1 MTGRSFQIYTLQIM
15 LQCQHGYWQITDDI
29 CKMQILTD
37 KSCFLLVLL
46 NDNRQIIW
54 NYIWQSHICISICV
68 LTFDRW
74 WQNQSQHSY
83 WELADGFKFVPDKSR
98 CDLIWR
104 SHICISTY
112 VLAFDRWF
120 QIAIDKI
127 MFWFRD
133 SYCQSQHCC
142 WQMASSLCSRLTNH
156 ALISRSLF
164 ITNMYLQ
171 VLFLFQHPYWQLKM
185 ISNFPFNRQVVLI
198 SDFNWQI
205 MIWFQY
211 PYWSLI
217 FNHYSYMV
225 KICQVQ

>member
-1 MTGRSFQIYTLQIM
+1 M

-46 NDNRQIIW
+46 NDNRH
-54 NYIWQSHICISICV
+54 NLKLYLTKSYLYLHLCTDIWQMMTKSISTFVLRIGRWLQICA
-68 LTFDRW
+68 
-74 WQNQSQHSY
+74 WQITLWSY
-83 WELADGFKFVPDKSR
+83 LKKSR
-98 CDLIWR
+98 LYLNLCTGI
-104 SHICISTY
+104 
-112 VLAFDRWF
+112 
-120 QIAIDKI
+120 
-127 MFWFRD
+127 
-133 SYCQSQHCC
+133 
-142 WQMASSLCSRLTNH
+142 WQM
-156 ALISRSLF
+156 ISRSLF

>member
-1 MTGRSFQIYTLQIM
+1 MSTWILTNYRWYMLNANFNWQIM
-15 LQCQHGYWQITDDI
+15 LSSRPPKWQQTDNLKLYLTKSYLYLHLCTDIWQMMTKSISTFVLRIGRWLQICAWQITLWSYL
-29 CKMQILTD
+29 K
-37 KSCFLLVLL
+37 KSRLYL
-46 NDNRQIIW
+46 NLCTG
-54 NYIWQSHICISICV
+54 IWQ
-68 LTFDRW
+68 
-74 WQNQSQHSY
+74 
-83 WELADGFKFVPDKSR
+83 
-98 CDLIWR
+98 
-104 SHICISTY
+104 
-112 VLAFDRWF
+112 
-120 QIAIDKI
+120 
-127 MFWFRD
+127 M
-133 SYCQSQHCC
+133 
-142 WQMASSLCSRLTNH
+142 
-156 ALISRSLF
+156 ISRSLF